1 MALNGK
7 GFFIWKIPDCEG
19 GDAKKIATEAKAA
32 GLSHIL
38 IKIANGIYTY
48 NYDWTNHVDLVPPV
62 AKALR
67 AVGIQ
72 VWGWHYVYGD
82 NPIGEADI
90 AIKRIKELNL
100 DGYVID
106 AESQYKDPGKA
117 AAARTFMTRLR
128 KGIGNNVPV
137 ALSSYRYPSYHPIPW
152 NEFLEKCD
160 YNMPQVYWIHA
171 HNPGEQ
177 LARTIKEY
185 ESPLIKYNRPM
196 IPVGAAFTEWGWKPT
211 AAEVHEFLT
220 AARSF
225 NLSAANFWAWHNC
238 RDILTPKH
246 EIWNTIADFK
256 WDPGPPPPPDIT
268 QRYIF
273 NLNKHDVERV
283 ANLYKTTAVH
293 VTSARTI
300 VGIDK
305 IKSWHGYLLKQILP
319 QASFKLTGYSGTG
332 NSRHFTW
339 TAKSDS
345 GTVSNG
351 SDTFGLADGKIA
363 YHYSYFTVT

>member
-1 MALNGK
+1 MALEGK
-7 GFFIWKIPDCEG
+7 GFFIWQIPTCEG
-19 GDAKKIATEAKAA
+19 GDVNKIATEAKAA

-48 NYDWTNHVDLVPPV
+48 NYDWDKKVDLVPPL
-62 AKALR
+62 ANALR

-82 NPIGEADI
+82 SPTGEADI
-90 AIKRIKELNL
+90 AIKRITELNL

-106 AESQYKDPGKA
+106 AEAQYKDPGKA
-117 AAARTFMTRLR
+117 AAAKTFMTRLR
-128 KGIGNNVPV
+128 DGIGNNVPV

-160 YNMPQVYWIHA
+160 YNMPQVYWIDA

-177 LARTIKEY
+177 LARSIKEFN
-185 ESPLIKYNRPM
+185 SLKYIRPM

-211 AAEVHEFLT
+211 SEEVNEFLS
-220 AARSF
+220 AAQSF
-225 NLSAANFWAWHNC
+225 NLTAANFWAWHNC

-246 EIWNTIADFK
+246 EIWNTIADYD
-256 WDPGPPPPPDIT
+256 WDGGSPPPLDIT
-268 QRYIF
+268 QRYI
-273 NLNKHDVERV
+273 NTLNSHDVNQV
-283 ANLYKTTAVH
+283 ANLYQANAVH

-305 IKSWHGYLLKQILP
+305 IRSWYSMLFDQILP
-319 QASFKLTGYSGTG
+319 LASFTVTGFAGTG
-332 NSRHFTW
+332 NTRHFTW
-339 TAKSDS
+339 TAVS
-345 GTVSNG
+345 SNG
-351 SDTFGLADGKIA
+351 AVNDGNDTFGLVDDKVA
-363 YHYSYFTVT
+363 YHYSFFTVT